1 MTYQRIIKGLTAIGI
16 FIVIIMPGEIFGLV
30 IELLHIIWELLVEFL
45 DLVFEWLESTLDH
58 LIEHLFET
66 DLHDTQIIVFYII
79 MSICLFIGYRC
90 YLFLPKLVKRWIVQ
104 LQAAVAWHK
113 TRLKLYWQG
122 QKLIDKIKI
131 VLMLLGMS
139 YLLIFFL

>member
-16 FIVIIMPGEIFGLV
+16 FIVIIMPGEIFGLM
-30 IELLHIIWELLVEFL
+30 IELLHILWELFVEFL
-45 DLVFEWLESTLDH
+45 DLVFEWVESTLDH

-79 MSICLFIGYRC
+79 MSMCLFIGYRL
-90 YLFLPKLVKRWIVQ
+90 YRFLPKLFKRWLVGF
-104 LQAAVAWHK
+104 QAALAWHK
-113 TRLKLYWQG
+113 TQLKLYWQR

-131 VLMLLGMS
+131 LVMLIGIG
-139 YLLIFFL
+139 YLWILFL